1 MITLDLELKDIP
13 GELIKALTPISKL
26 GANIIS
32 VIHLREQKSNGRV
45 PVKVVIDNVDNE
57 KLKKIV
63 DELEKHDVIVAKIG
77 DDERKI
83 NLDVVVIGHVV
94 DTDVRDTI
102 DRINEIGLVVDLDLI
117 MPDPY
122 KESSARMRIVIDKE
136 KLEELYNLL
145 DKISKEKDLLF
156 IKSC

>member
-1 MITLDLELKDIP
+1 MIYLDLELNDTP
-13 GELIKALTPISKL
+13 GELLKALTPISTL

-32 VIHLREQKSNGRV
+32 VIHLREKKSNSRV
-45 PVKVVIDNVDNE
+45 PVKVVIDKVDE
-57 KLKKIV
+57 KLLNIIIE
-63 DELEKHDVIVAKIG
+63 ELEKRDIIVAKVN
-77 DDERKI
+77 ETRRKI
-83 NLDVVVIGHVV
+83 NLDVVIVGHVV

-102 DRINEIGLVVDLDLI
+102 DRINEIGLVIDLDLV

-122 KESSARMRIVIDKE
+122 KESSARMKIVIDSDKLNEQYKE
-136 KLEELYNLL
+136 L

>member
-45 PVKVVIDNVDNE
+45 PVKVVIDDLEDN
-57 KLKKIV
+57 KLKKII
-63 DELEKHDVIVAKIG
+63 DELEKQDVIVAKIG
-77 DDERKI
+77 NDERKI

-102 DRINEIGLVVDLDLI
+102 DRINEIGLVIDLDLV
-117 MPDPY
+117 MPDPF

-136 KLEELYNLL
+136 KLEGLYNLL

>member
-45 PVKVVIDNVDNE
+45 PVKVVVDNVDNE

-77 DDERKI
+77 NDERKI

-94 DTDVRDTI
+94 DTDVRNTI
-102 DRINEIGLVVDLDLI
+102 DRINEIGLVVDLDLV
-117 MPDPY
+117 MPDPF

>member
-1 MITLDLELKDIP
+1 MIYLDLELNDTP
-13 GELIKALTPISKL
+13 GELLKALTPISTL

-32 VIHLREQKSNGRV
+32 VIHLREKKSNSRV
-45 PVKVVIDNVDNE
+45 PVKVVIDKVDE
-57 KLKKIV
+57 KLLNIIIE
-63 DELEKHDVIVAKIG
+63 ELEKRGIIVAKVN
-77 DDERKI
+77 ETRRKI
-83 NLDVVVIGHVV
+83 NLDVVIVGHVV

-102 DRINEIGLVVDLDLI
+102 DRINEIGLVIDLDLV

-122 KESSARMRIVIDKE
+122 KESSARMKIVIDSD
-136 KLEELYNLL
+136 KLNELYKEL

>member
-13 GELIKALTPISKL
+13 GELIKALMPISKL

-45 PVKVVIDNVDNE
+45 PVKVVVDNVDNE

-77 DDERKI
+77 NDERKI

-94 DTDVRDTI
+94 DTDVRNTI
-102 DRINEIGLVVDLDLI
+102 DRINEIGLVVDLDLV
-117 MPDPY
+117 MPDPF

>member
-1 MITLDLELKDIP
+1 MIYLDLELNDTP
-13 GELIKALTPISKL
+13 GELLKALTPISTL

-32 VIHLREQKSNGRV
+32 VIHLREKKSNSRV
-45 PVKVVIDNVDNE
+45 PVKVVIDKVDE
-57 KLKKIV
+57 KLLNIIIE
-63 DELEKHDVIVAKIG
+63 ELEKRDIIVAKVN
-77 DDERKI
+77 ETRRKI
-83 NLDVVVIGHVV
+83 NLDVVIVGHVV

-102 DRINEIGLVVDLDLI
+102 DRINEIGLVIDLDLV

-122 KESSARMRIVIDKE
+122 KESSARMKIVIDSD
-136 KLEELYNLL
+136 KLNELYKEL